1 MSTINAG
8 GSATQVARDIAAKH
22 AGAEAAALIEQD
34 TLKYSI
40 VRVFARAGRVN
51 NEGNLQWDRLTPGEP
66 DVSLVGN
73 AVHLDF
79 GDARVILTLESV
91 ESLCRTLVSVLEVSR
106 ARELLSSGPVSEL
119 LRDFM
124 ENFGKPE

>member
-8 GSATQVARDIAAKH
+8 GSATQVSRDIAAKH

-51 NEGNLQWDRLTPGEP
+51 TEGNLQWDRLTPSEP

-73 AVHLDF
+73 VVRLDF
-79 GDARVILTLESV
+79 GEVQVSLTLESA
-91 ESLCRTLVSVLEVSR
+91 ESLTRALVSVLEVSR
-106 ARELLSSGPVSEL
+106 AQVALSQGPVADL
-119 LRDFM
+119 LADFM
-124 ENFGKPE
+124 RKFGKPE